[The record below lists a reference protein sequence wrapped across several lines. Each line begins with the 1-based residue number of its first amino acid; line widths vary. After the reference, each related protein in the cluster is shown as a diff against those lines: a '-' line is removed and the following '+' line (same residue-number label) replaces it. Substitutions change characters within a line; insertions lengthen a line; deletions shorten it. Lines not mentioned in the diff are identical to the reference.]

1 LAKFT
6 DPSSLKG
13 KMAETKKGKKLY
25 FESVCQMKT
34 KFFFIEDKFNLYHII
49 TCFASS
55 NENKTFTLRTN
66 LHCIITCF
74 ASSNEN
80 KAFTLMTNFTCFAS
94 SNENEA
100 IYIEG
105 KFHLF
110 RKSRAHVL
118 VGGVEGGE
126 GCHHRL
132 KLDSL
137 IVQIS
142 EKRKEI
148 ISRPMLVF
156 FVTSLLKLKTYCTM
170 TKSVVKFLFG
180 PFQK

>member
-1 LAKFT
+1 MKMKLFA
-6 DPSSLKG
+6 LK
-13 KMAETKKGKKLY
+13 A
-25 FESVCQMKT
+25 
-34 KFFFIEDKFNLYHII
+34 
-49 TCFASS
+49 
-55 NENKTFTLRTN
+55 
-66 LHCIITCF
+66 
-74 ASSNEN
+74 
-80 KAFTLMTNFTCFAS
+80 NFTCFAS

-100 IYIEG
+100 LNIEG
-105 KFHLF
+105 KFYLF

-118 VGGVEGGE
+118 VSGVEGGE

-156 FVTSLLKLKTYCTM
+156 FVTT
-170 TKSVVKFLFG
+170 F
-180 PFQK
+180 

>member
-1 LAKFT
+1 
-6 DPSSLKG
+6 
-13 KMAETKKGKKLY
+13 MAVTKKCKKFY
-25 FESVCQMKT
+25 YETISQMKT
-34 KFFFIEDKFNLYHII
+34 KFLSQK
-49 TCFASS
+49 
-55 NENKTFTLRTN
+55 TN
-66 LHCIITCF
+66 LTRIITCF

-80 KAFTLMTNFTCFAS
+80 KAFTVRTNLNCIITCFAS
-94 SNENEA
+94 SNENESIFTLKANFTCFASPNKNKA

-110 RKSRAHVL
+110 CKSRAHVL
-118 VGGVEGGE
+118 MSGVEGGE

-137 IVQIS
+137 IIQIS

-148 ISRPMLVF
+148 MSRPMLVF

-170 TKSVVKFLFG
+170 TKSVFKFLFG
-180 PFQK
+180 PFQKQPCV